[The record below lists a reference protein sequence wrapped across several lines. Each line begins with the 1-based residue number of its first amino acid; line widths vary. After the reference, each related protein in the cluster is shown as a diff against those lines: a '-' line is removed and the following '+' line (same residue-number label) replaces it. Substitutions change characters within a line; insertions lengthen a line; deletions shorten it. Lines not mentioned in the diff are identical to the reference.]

1 MRITTIILLLAF
13 NILYSQKNQL
23 PIRLYMESGIGNL
36 IEKNWE
42 LYILIGNS
50 YDTYKPYFGLKV
62 TSDFPIMNDKL
73 YAEYGLGMRYFQTFM
88 GLKDYIPLNSMV
100 KKNDHFTIQVPLKL
114 NYKYEEFIFIAAGF
128 ENRFMVNSPPF
139 SLQYKNRGYVLGF
152 SGGVDLILKKKYI
165 VGLDYYRDL
174 TPTFQ
179 YNTDINIDYISQQFG
194 LKLGYI
200 LK

>member
-100 KKNDHFTIQVPLKL
+100 KKK
-114 NYKYEEFIFIAAGF
+114 
-128 ENRFMVNSPPF
+128 
-139 SLQYKNRGYVLGF
+139 
-152 SGGVDLILKKKYI
+152 
-165 VGLDYYRDL
+165 
-174 TPTFQ
+174 
-179 YNTDINIDYISQQFG
+179 
-194 LKLGYI
+194 
-200 LK
+200 

>member
-1 MRITTIILLLAF
+1 
-13 NILYSQKNQL
+13 
-23 PIRLYMESGIGNL
+23 
-36 IEKNWE
+36 
-42 LYILIGNS
+42 
-50 YDTYKPYFGLKV
+50 
-62 TSDFPIMNDKL
+62 
-73 YAEYGLGMRYFQTFM
+73 
-88 GLKDYIPLNSMV
+88 
-100 KKNDHFTIQVPLKL
+100 
-114 NYKYEEFIFIAAGF
+114 
-128 ENRFMVNSPPF
+128 MVNSPPF